1 MQDETEGAMKISES
15 RASKRAPTCH
25 SCTITPKS
33 LPGQPL
39 DYLIHY
45 NTQTLI
51 YRPPGRGFCNPL
63 PRGLLSK
70 MLFPEKNDFSRKV
83 IVL

>member
-1 MQDETEGAMKISES
+1 MS
-15 RASKRAPTCH
+15 RDWQNSLCDWRH
-25 SCTITPKS
+25 SLSSIR
-33 LPGQPL
+33 
-39 DYLIHY
+39 DAIMYYYVIHY

-51 YRPPGRGFCNPL
+51 YRPRGRGFCNPL

>member
-1 MQDETEGAMKISES
+1 MFLLFADNILATFIEWLICPLLGYSKGQIAGAHFK
-15 RASKRAPTCH
+15 A
-25 SCTITPKS
+25 
-33 LPGQPL
+33 L
-39 DYLIHY
+39 DILIHY

-51 YRPPGRGFCNPL
+51 YRPRGRGFCNPL